1 MNKTV
6 NINLGGLFFYIDEDA
21 YQKMTRYFAAI
32 KRSLNNSNGQDEIIK
47 DIEMR
52 VAELISEKHTTDKQ
66 VISMQELDEVI
77 AVMGQPEDYRLDNEE
92 SDTKSTAS
100 STYATNANGSKKLF
114 RDRENGMIGGVMA
127 GLGYYFGVEKVWLRL
142 ALLLLLI
149 FYGTG
154 LLIYIIL
161 WIVIPEAVST
171 SEKLEMRGEPIN
183 LSNIEKQVRE
193 GIETVSD
200 KIKNANYDKFSSEVG
215 KVGSSFGD
223 FIIVL
228 LGLFAKFIGVLLILI
243 GAGIII
249 TLIIGLLSTSSIV
262 VFDGIPWNTF
272 LTGGGFTDYP
282 IWIVGLLI
290 FLSVSIP
297 AFGLILLGLRMLV
310 PTTKSIGSTAKY
322 TLTAVCIM
330 ATIALFAIGMD
341 YASAF
346 SVEGRTVTKQPI
358 FYNPKD
364 TLTIKFVHNDFFAKS
379 TDEDN
384 FMITEDSLKRKI
396 IYNNEVEIEILQ
408 TESISPY
415 FEIEK
420 QAKGRNMNDAREKAS
435 KIIYNYKIQGNNLI
449 FDNYLTTDLQN
460 KYRDQEVTIK
470 LYLPKGTYF
479 KVDKSVQDYDRSDN
493 EYFNLHY
500 SSDDYIYKVEKNKVA
515 CLNCP
520 ADENEYDDIT
530 NAAIQEAEAEAER
543 VASEVAEE
551 ASGIEETETNS
562 RTAPETKTV
571 SVKVNGKEILRSET
585 NSKTTK
591 LEINEDGII
600 TKTK

>member
-32 KRSLNNSNGQDEIIK
+32 KRSLNNSSGQDEIIK

-92 SDTKSTAS
+92 QETKSAPTSAQS
-100 STYATNANGSKKLF
+100 DSTNGRKKLF
-114 RDRENGMIGGVMA
+114 RDRENGMIGGVLA
-127 GLGYYFGVEKVWLRL
+127 GLGHYFAIEKVWLRL
-142 ALLLLLI
+142 SLILLTI
-149 FYGTG
+149 FFGTG
-154 LLIYIIL
+154 ILIYIIL

-193 GIETVSD
+193 GFETVSD
-200 KIKNANYDKFSSEVG
+200 KIKNADYDKFSSNVG

-223 FIIVL
+223 FIITL
-228 LGLFAKFIGVLLILI
+228 LGLFAKFIGAILIII

-249 TLIIGLLSTSSIV
+249 TLIIGLLTTSSLV
-262 VFDGIPWNTF
+262 VFEGVDWSVF
-272 LTGGGFTDYP
+272 LQSGGLSEYP
-282 IWIVGLLI
+282 IWLIGVLI
-290 FLSVSIP
+290 FLAIGIP
-297 AFGLILLGLRMLV
+297 FFGLILLGLRMLV

-322 TLTAVCIM
+322 TLSAVCIM
-330 ATIALFAIGMD
+330 AIIALFAIGMD

-346 SVEGRTVTKQPI
+346 SVEGRSVSKQPI
-358 FYNPKD
+358 VYNPKD
-364 TLTIKFVHNDFFAKS
+364 TLTIKFVHNDFYAKS

-384 FMITEDSLKRKI
+384 LLITEDSLKRKV
-396 IYNNEVEIEILQ
+396 IYNNEVEIEILE
-408 TESISPY
+408 TNSKLPY

-420 QAKGRNMNDAREKAS
+420 QANGRNMNDAREKAS
-435 KIIYNYKIQGNNLI
+435 NILYNYKIQGNSLI
-449 FDNYLTTDLQN
+449 FDNYLTTDLKN
-460 KYRDQEVTIK
+460 KYRDQEVRIK
-470 LYLPKGTYF
+470 LYLPQGTHF
-479 KVDKSVQDYDRSDN
+479 KVDKSVQDYDRSSD

-500 SSDDYIYKVEKNKVA
+500 SSDDYVYKVGKNKVI

-520 ADENEYDDIT
+520 PEENEYDDIGYGT
-530 NAAIQEAEAEAER
+530 AVDITDSIETIATE
-543 VASEVAEE
+543 
-551 ASGIEETETNS
+551 IEEEIEAAENEEN
-562 RTAPETKTV
+562 PVKTV

-585 NSKTTK
+585 NTKTTR
-591 LEINEDGII
+591 LEINDEGII

>member
-21 YQKMTRYFAAI
+21 YQKMTRYFEAI

-52 VAELISEKHTTDKQ
+52 VAELISGKHTTDKQ

-92 SDTKSTAS
+92 SDPKSFS
-100 STYATNANGSKKLF
+100 SSKSFEKNNNGNKKLF
-114 RDRENGMIGGVMA
+114 RDRENGMIGGVLA
-127 GLGYYFGVEKVWLRL
+127 GLGYYFGIETVWLRL
-142 ALLLLLI
+142 ALILLTI
-149 FYGTG
+149 FFGTG
-154 LLIYIIL
+154 LLVYIIL

-183 LSNIEKQVRE
+183 LSNIEKQVRD
-193 GIETVSD
+193 GFETVSD
-200 KIKNANYDKFSSEVG
+200 KIKNADYNKFSSNVG

-223 FIIVL
+223 FIIML
-228 LGLFAKFIGVLLILI
+228 IGLFAKFIGIILILC
-243 GAGIII
+243 GAGLII
-249 TLIIGLLSTSSIV
+249 TLIIGLLSTSTVV

-282 IWIVGLLI
+282 MWIVGLLI
-290 FLSVSIP
+290 FLAVAIP
-297 AFGLILLGLRMLV
+297 SFGLILLGLRMLV
-310 PTTKSIGSTAKY
+310 PSTKSIGNTAKY

-330 ATIALFAIGMD
+330 ATIALIAIGLD

-346 SVEGRTVTKQPI
+346 SVEGRTITKQKI
-358 FYNPKD
+358 SYNQKD
-364 TLTIKFVHNDFFAKS
+364 TLAIKFVHNDFYTNS
-379 TDEDN
+379 TDEDE
-384 FMITEDSLKRKI
+384 FMITEDSLKNPI
-396 IYNNEVEIEILQ
+396 IYSNEVQIEILE
-408 TESISPY
+408 TESKFAY
-415 FEIEK
+415 LEIEK
-420 QAKGRNMNDAREKAS
+420 QARGRNMNDAREKAS
-435 KIIYNYKIQGNNLI
+435 KIVYNYKNQGNSLI
-449 FDNYLTTDLQN
+449 FDNYLTTDLKN
-460 KYRDQEVTIK
+460 KYRDQEVNIK

-479 KVDKSVQDYDRSDN
+479 KLDKSVQDYDRSSD

-500 SSDDYIYKVEKNKVA
+500 SSDDYIYKVEKNKVI

-520 ADENEYDDIT
+520 PDEDEYDDVGYGQ
-530 NAAIQEAEAEAER
+530 AVEA
-543 VASEVAEE
+543 
-551 ASGIEETETNS
+551 TETMEAVDS
-562 RTAPETKTV
+562 IEAVEAFEATEPKTV

-585 NSKTTK
+585 TTKSTK
-591 LEINEDGII
+591 LEINENGII